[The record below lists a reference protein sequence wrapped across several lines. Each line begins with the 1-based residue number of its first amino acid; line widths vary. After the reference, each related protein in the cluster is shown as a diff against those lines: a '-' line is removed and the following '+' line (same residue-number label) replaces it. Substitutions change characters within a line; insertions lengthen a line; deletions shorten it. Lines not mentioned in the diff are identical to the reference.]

1 MSNKIPGAI
10 KGFKDKYPAEKAQQ
24 DWLFQKLTEV
34 IRSFGYKSYD
44 GPLVEPVE
52 LYLNK
57 SSEELVQE
65 QTFGLVDRDGK
76 KLVLR
81 PEMTPTL
88 ARMVAARAMELVT
101 PLRWFNI
108 GLRYRY
114 EAPQKGRSREFY
126 QIDCD
131 LIGPDSRIADAE
143 IISIAALLF
152 KALGVTPQE
161 AVIYVNSRSSMKAFF
176 QENGIS
182 EELQKPLLTIID
194 RMEKQPEEVSR
205 KAILELGIDPKTADK
220 ILTASPAVATMPKDI
235 EECLSYCASYGVAD
249 YIEYNP
255 RIVRGLDYYTGI
267 VFEVKARQGL
277 TRSLY
282 GGGRYN
288 NLITSYGASK
298 DLPGVGLATS
308 DTVLLAFLQDI
319 GKLPEF
325 KGTDTMILAPLFENE
340 DPAYV
345 FGWCQDL
352 RKEGILVETYPEQV
366 PLSKQLT
373 YAQRSGIPFVLIAG
387 ENERKDG
394 TVTIKNMATGD
405 QQTVTTIAQIKKL
418 LLDR

>member
-1 MSNKIPGAI
+1 MAQKVPSAI

-24 DWLFQKLTEV
+24 DWLFHKLTEV
-34 IRSFGYKSYD
+34 IKSFGYSSYD
-44 GPLVEPVE
+44 GPLIEPID

-57 SSEELVQE
+57 SSEELVRE
-65 QTFGLVDRDGK
+65 QTFGLVDRDGR

-88 ARMVAARAMELVT
+88 ARMVAARAMELVI

-143 IISIAALLF
+143 IISIAALLLR
-152 KALGVTPQE
+152 ALGVTPQE
-161 AVIYVNSRSSMKAFF
+161 AVVYVNSRSSMKDFF
-176 QENGIS
+176 KANGIS
-182 EELQKPLLTIID
+182 DDLQKPILTIID
-194 RMEKQPEEVSR
+194 RMEKQPVEISH
-205 KAILELGIDPKTADK
+205 KAILDLGVDRQVVDK
-220 ILTASPAVATMPKDI
+220 ILNIDPNDAPIPPDI
-235 EECLSYCASYGVAD
+235 GECLSYCKSYGVAD

-267 VFEVKARQGL
+267 VFEVKARHGL

-288 NLITSYGASK
+288 NLITSYGANR
-298 DLPGVGLATS
+298 DLPGVGFATS
-308 DTVLLAFLQDI
+308 DVILLAFLQDL
-319 GKLPEF
+319 GKLPDF
-325 KGTDTMILAPLFENE
+325 KGTSTIILAPLFENE

-352 RKEGILVETYPEQV
+352 RKEGMAVETYPEQA

-373 YAQRSGIPFVLIAG
+373 YAQKAGIPFVLIAG
-387 ENERKDG
+387 EKG
-394 TVTIKNMATGD
+394 T
-405 QQTVTTIAQIKKL
+405 Q
-418 LLDR
+418 RW